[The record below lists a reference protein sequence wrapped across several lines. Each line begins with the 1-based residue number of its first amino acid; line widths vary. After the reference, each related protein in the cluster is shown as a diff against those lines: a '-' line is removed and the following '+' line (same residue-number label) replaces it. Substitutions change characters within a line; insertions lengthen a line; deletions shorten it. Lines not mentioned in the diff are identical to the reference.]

1 MQTLVRQARRVT
13 PGFAQTSERRL
24 VEHQPERRRAR
35 RITRP
40 STIKAQ
46 MLDSARSKSADA
58 LRRAADRA
66 CTSAAPGV
74 LALSAAGDAR
84 DVWPLYLRPASL
96 APINSFSARRLP
108 RTWAVTAARPGCTP
122 SPTFGCSCVG
132 APTRT
137 STQSPRP
144 GSTLSGRFAGCRTCA
159 VTSRPAVGQRQ
170 RLRPRRAPRLA
181 RIASGRCWVA
191 TRGARGSTAKMST
204 LSRVERRGAF
214 LRVQEVC
221 RGPSSAATSSVGDH
235 GT

>member
-1 MQTLVRQARRVT
+1 
-13 PGFAQTSERRL
+13 
-24 VEHQPERRRAR
+24 
-35 RITRP
+35 
-40 STIKAQ
+40 
-46 MLDSARSKSADA
+46 MLDSARSKSADV

-191 TRGARGSTAKMST
+191 TRWGQGQYGENVHVVSGGASWGVPSGAGGV
-204 LSRVERRGAF
+204 SRTVVSGYVVRCWSWHVIIYRNGCVTEEGASSDAQSEPSLPDRRGLWANSVAGG
-214 LRVQEVC
+214 R
-221 RGPSSAATSSVGDH
+221 AA
-235 GT
+235 